1 MSRFAIR
8 LMTLAIYA
16 TALAVVPMVAPAK
29 AATINSKH
37 LTKHKRKIE
46 KSAGFS
52 DPWSAG
58 RAWPVTRPS
67 SQAGGVCPGIA
78 RSFECGT
85 WPPPVY
91 DDPDRK
97 VSGSDGG

>member
-1 MSRFAIR
+1 MNEFAIR
-8 LMTLAIYA
+8 LLTLVMYV
-16 TALAVVPMVAPAK
+16 TALAVAPMVTPAK

-37 LTKHKRKIE
+37 LKKHKKQM
-46 KSAGFS
+46 SPGFG

-58 RAWPVTRPS
+58 QARPVATPS
-67 SQAGGVCPGIA
+67 GQAGGACPGIA

-85 WPPPVY
+85 WPPPMY

-97 VSGSDGG
+97 VPGRF